1 MRTAVEK
8 NCNFGQNLT
17 ILTEYA
23 PFFDKKHASAY
34 KDKFTKT
41 GGAENVRA
49 GKNYMCKGSFLTS
62 AVLLYTF
69 TQITLFGSEIDSKS
83 NEFLSFYGQI
93 L

>member
-1 MRTAVEK
+1 
-8 NCNFGQNLT
+8 
-17 ILTEYA
+17 
-23 PFFDKKHASAY
+23 
-34 KDKFTKT
+34 
-41 GGAENVRA
+41 
-49 GKNYMCKGSFLTS
+49 MCKGSFLTS